1 MLILKLTRGMYMGYV
16 PTTNYGFQKPEKT
29 NAFNVDDLNN
39 ALDKIDE
46 TIKKIDYIATGV
58 VFKANLPIG
67 STYSVTNESEI
78 SVSQGPWVNPLSLT
92 LSKGKYSL
100 ILNIMGS
107 QITYKFEVVELPYDD
122 DLTSVLCKIVFHNL
136 FPGVEILLGG
146 KTVATSDSQ
155 DYELTVP
162 KDTYEASFKYPQ
174 LYGNGVNVLSF
185 DSTSVNAKISTVE
198 VEVVRKSVMNLI
210 TSNVPGFTVP
220 LTGTYHI
227 VAIGGGGGSN
237 EVAGG
242 GGSGEIADQDV
253 QLNAGSTYP
262 VTIGAGANPTE
273 SAGGI
278 TSFGALVSVAGG
290 STATDGNGASGGAG
304 GGGGG
309 DSSANGGNGSFGGG
323 GGGGDTDNGGDGGD
337 GGTYGGGGGGGGSY
351 NRGVGS
357 GGAKGTYGGNGG
369 HGGGGYPTEYEAKNG
384 GAGTN
389 TSGMDLPFTGAGT
402 GGSAYRTSGQS
413 GGGGGGGY
421 GGIGGNGSS
430 SGGGGG
436 GGGFGANGGNG
447 SNCGGGGGGYGGS
460 GGAGGSYGGGG
471 GGGYG
476 KTPASSRN
484 DSLHGYSGQGYGSG
498 AGGSSNRYD
507 SKIPL
512 GGTNGCL
519 VIWIKV

>member
-413 GGGGGGGY
+413 GGGGGGATEVLEAMGHPVAVVA
-421 GGIGGNGSS
+421 
-430 SGGGGG
+430 
-436 GGGFGANGGNG
+436 GAVA
-447 SNCGGGGGGYGGS
+447 SEPMVET
-460 GGAGGSYGGGG
+460 GATVAEAEADTAVQVEQEVATEAEAEADTEKPLHLPEMIAFMVIRVRDMEAEQEGHLTGMIPKSHWEE
-471 GGGYG
+471 
-476 KTPASSRN
+476 PMVAS
-484 DSLHGYSGQGYGSG
+484 
-498 AGGSSNRYD
+498 
-507 SKIPL
+507 
-512 GGTNGCL
+512 
-519 VIWIKV
+519 